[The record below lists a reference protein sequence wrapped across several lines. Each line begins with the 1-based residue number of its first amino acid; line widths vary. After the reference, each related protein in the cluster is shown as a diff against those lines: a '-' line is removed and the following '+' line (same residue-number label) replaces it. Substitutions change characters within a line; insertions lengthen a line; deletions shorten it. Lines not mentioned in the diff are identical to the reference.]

1 MHVLF
6 WLVLWVAAAILAAA
20 ISSRLDRFRPAGCLP
35 VLVLGPF
42 SLLLMA
48 AGPAN
53 HVAYERQPPPRHR
66 GELKT
71 CRHCTRL
78 VRVEARVCRY
88 CGQDL
93 PQDR

>member
-1 MHVLF
+1 MHVVF
-6 WLVLWVAAAILAAA
+6 WLVLWVAAVMLAAA
-20 ISSRLDRFRPAGCLP
+20 ISSRLDRLRPAGCLP

-42 SLLLMA
+42 SLLLIA

-53 HVAYERQPPPRHR
+53 HVAYERQPAPR

-78 VRVEARVCRY
+78 VRADARVCRY

>member
-6 WLVLWVAAAILAAA
+6 WLVLWVAAAFLAAA
-20 ISSRLDRFRPAGCLP
+20 ISSRLDRLRPAGCLP

-42 SLLLMA
+42 SLLLIA

-53 HVAYERQPPPRHR
+53 HVSYERPPAPR

-93 PQDR
+93 PQEQ